1 MEVTATDHTE
11 EIYERALAL
20 AEALDPTAGDVEAE
34 RKLAETL
41 VDLRASIRGS
51 DGKPDWFGQTQEYRW
66 RAQVVYTGVNT
77 DKENLQRLKGRL
89 RQHYLR
95 IVPNKMEQAEL
106 VEALKRA
113 EDSPVALDGS
123 FLDNLGTYIA
133 DYGTRSVDGTE
144 AQVLVLLAGK
154 LLNLIDPR
162 AIDDAHIPTFRLTLE
177 QVVVENARRL
187 QEAVTREG

>member
-1 MEVTATDHTE
+1 MEATPTDRTE

-106 VEALKRA
+106 AEALERA

-144 AQVLVLLAGK
+144 AQVLALLAGK

-187 QEAVTREG
+187 QEAVTLEG

>member
-95 IVPNKMEQAEL
+95 IVPDKMEQAEL

-113 EDSPVALDGS
+113 EDSPVSVDGS

-144 AQVLVLLAGK
+144 AQVLALLAGK
-154 LLNLIDPR
+154 LLNLIDPE
-162 AIDDAHIPTFRLTLE
+162 AIDDAHIPAFRLTLE
-177 QVVVENARRL
+177 QVVIENARRL
-187 QEAVTREG
+187 QEAVTRED

>member
-1 MEVTATDHTE
+1 MEATPTERTE
-11 EIYERALAL
+11 ELYERALEL
-20 AEALDPTAGDVEAE
+20 AESLDPTAGDVEAE
-34 RKLAETL
+34 RRLAETL
-41 VDLRASIRGS
+41 VDLRASIRGR
-51 DGKPDWFGQTQEYRW
+51 DGKPDWLGQTQEYRW

-106 VEALKRA
+106 AEALERA

-187 QEAVTREG
+187 LEAVTREG

>member
-95 IVPNKMEQAEL
+95 IVPDKMEQAEL